1 MRVWEISQQAKMA
14 AADGHF
20 TGTAIRSLCL
30 LLKKNYEKD
39 GKEWNGNE

>member
-1 MRVWEISQQAKMA
+1 MRVWELPNKQNEA

-30 LLKKNYEKD
+30 LRDLYI
-39 GKEWNGNE
+39 